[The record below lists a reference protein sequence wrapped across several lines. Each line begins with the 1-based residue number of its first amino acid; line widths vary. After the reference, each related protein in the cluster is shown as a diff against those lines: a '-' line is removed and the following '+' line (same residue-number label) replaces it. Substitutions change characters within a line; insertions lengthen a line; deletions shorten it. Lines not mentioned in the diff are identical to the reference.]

1 MMLAAQ
7 SPSTSP
13 LDDVSTSSGSID
25 LERSSSTTVSSKNEH
40 KETETQQLVWKE
52 TVAVRRSKILVFLG
66 IILAGVVGGITTSIV
81 VKNDERNDFDAQVSF
96 YLNVM

>member
-25 LERSSSTTVSSKNEH
+25 LERSSSTTVGSKNEH
-40 KETETQQLVWKE
+40 KETDPLVWKE